1 MADSVDKR
9 IQDLQVSVKQFQLGV
24 KDVVENG
31 EKAKKT
37 YADLLKEF
45 KEITANA
52 EKLVTASKNSFSQ
65 TKDTKQY
72 LSFLTKV
79 NTGLGNIS
87 SSYKQLE
94 RVEKKTLSKRQEIQ
108 KKWDDRRFKR
118 TLARLKK
125 EQADRITAEKKVQ
138 QRREAIQKQWD
149 ARKRSRE
156 ISARKKRSRERIAEE
171 KKTQKQLEAAAKRR
185 DFRGGFSAQLSP
197 RAIGGAIGSLTKY
210 LGLYRLINA
219 AVSVFNE
226 LTIGSAKQAI
236 EFQKQLADLG
246 AVAGVSSE
254 QVSELGDNAL
264 EVAGKTKFT
273 ASQIVSLQKELSK
286 LGFESRDVIQA
297 TEGIA
302 FAAQALGSPLEATA
316 ETVGKVI
323 NQFGLLKTE
332 TSFVGDVLVTA
343 INESALSFDSFGT
356 AIQYVGPIAR
366 NLGLSFQQTAGAMA
380 VLADNGFTASRIGTG
395 LRGILTELAKTSVDA
410 EQELKSLAEQNISLS
425 EAVDLVGKRNAAQLI
440 TLLDNI
446 EAIDES
452 TNSYYQQGRALT
464 SAAKQATSFS
474 GQLELMNSAFRQFQ
488 ITTATW
494 VAESD
499 ILLNVLTQFGGVF
512 FDAAASIRG
521 FKIIEGLDF
530 KTFTRSAKA
539 AANGANAYAEAI
551 NILAETDE
559 DVAANQEYLLAQVE
573 RSGNVFPNA
582 GNVTNELA
590 QKIRGLGEVIE
601 TASNQMQSTE
611 AATEGTTRAQ
621 QGYGKAID
629 SFKAQAKR
637 GEVSLD
643 SLNTSHENLSSSING
658 LTDYQESLNDELE
671 SGVGLTKEQEREL
684 RNKIT
689 TVSAEIKQL
698 KEYEDILINIIGLEK
713 QRYNKE
719 IQEAQKKTKDDLKEI
734 VSLIKEQ
741 AKYVGDIKVEDVEL
755 IYDTE
760 LDILNGLFGSG
771 EEIIAKAAE
780 RFGPEFAAELAKIF
794 EDTTKNVQTFLGRES
809 EELISLPTKD
819 ATAKFFETTAK
830 SYAGAANEGLRK
842 GAEEFDN
849 TTFWEATVA
858 GFKDLKAEEIIGPAL
873 DTVGEILSD
882 FNDTAL
888 ENAKAQ
894 ADAELDII
902 EQRYK
907 TEEDI
912 LKSQLNNQLITE
924 SQFRLKQKELQ
935 KAKIAEENAI
945 DKKVFEAEK
954 KRDRQNATTDYLQS
968 LASIIPNLIVYDK
981 EGNPVK
987 LAAKAAIS
995 AALTTAAYGA
1005 ELAAIGQ
1012 KKFFPKKFAEGGMVN
1027 GPSHDQGGVPFSVQ
1041 GQGGYEMEGGEYI
1054 VNKRATSMHRDLLE
1068 RINKTGRLNPTVGR
1082 MKFAEGGL
1090 VSSPMN
1096 ESVDYLKAIAE
1107 ATTSTA
1113 IGVSKPVRAYVADKD
1128 LRTDSTE
1135 RRIRDRNDRI

>member
-1 MADSVDKR
+1 
-9 IQDLQVSVKQFQLGV
+9 L
-24 KDVVENG
+24 
-31 EKAKKT
+31 
-37 YADLLKEF
+37 
-45 KEITANA
+45 
-52 EKLVTASKNSFSQ
+52 
-65 TKDTKQY
+65 
-72 LSFLTKV
+72 
-79 NTGLGNIS
+79 
-87 SSYKQLE
+87 
-94 RVEKKTLSKRQEIQ
+94 
-108 KKWDDRRFKR
+108 
-118 TLARLKK
+118 
-125 EQADRITAEKKVQ
+125 
-138 QRREAIQKQWD
+138 
-149 ARKRSRE
+149 
-156 ISARKKRSRERIAEE
+156 
-171 KKTQKQLEAAAKRR
+171 
-185 DFRGGFSAQLSP
+185 
-197 RAIGGAIGSLTKY
+197 
-210 LGLYRLINA
+210 NA

-264 EVAGKTKFT
+264 TVAGKTKFT

-286 LGFESRDVIQA
+286 LGFEARDVVQA

-316 ETVGKVI
+316 ETIGKVI

-332 TSFVGDVLVTA
+332 TSFVGDVLVTS

-410 EQELKSLAEQNISLS
+410 EEELKKLAEQNISLS

-499 ILLNVLTQFGGVF
+499 ILINVLTQFGGVF
-512 FDAAASIRG
+512 FDAAASIRA
-521 FKIIEGLDF
+521 FKIIENLDF
-530 KTFTRSAKA
+530 NKFTRSAKS
-539 AANGANAYAEAI
+539 AANGANEYAEAI

-559 DVAANQEYLLAQVE
+559 DVANNQEYLLAQVE

-590 QKIRGLGEVIE
+590 QKIRGLGEVIK
-601 TASNQMQSTE
+601 TASNQMESTE
-611 AATEGTTRAQ
+611 AATEGATRAQ
-621 QGYGKAID
+621 QGYGSAID
-629 SFKAQAKR
+629 RFKSQAKR

-643 SLNTSHENLSSSING
+643 ALNDSHENLSSSING
-658 LTDYQESLNDELE
+658 LSGYQDSLNEKLE
-671 SGVGLTKEQEREL
+671 SGVGLTQEQEREL

-719 IQEAQKKTKDDLKEI
+719 VQDAQAKSKAELKDI
-734 VSLIKEQ
+734 VALIKEQ
-741 AKYVGDIKVEDVEL
+741 AKYIGDIQIEDVDL
-755 IYDTE
+755 VYDTE
-760 LDILNGLFGSG
+760 LDILNGLFGDA
-771 EEIIAKAAE
+771 ETIISRARD
-780 RFGPEFAAELAKIF
+780 RFGPAFAEELSKIF
-794 EDTTKNVQTFLGRES
+794 KDTTENVQTFLGKES
-809 EELISLPTKD
+809 QDLISLPSKD

-873 DTVGEILSD
+873 DTVGEILSN

-888 ENAKAQ
+888 ENARAQ

-902 EQRYK
+902 EERYK
-907 TEEDI
+907 SEEEI

-945 DKKVFEAEK
+945 DKKVFDAEK

-1012 KKFFPKKFAEGGMVN
+1012 KKFFPKKFEDGGLVY
-1027 GPSHDQGGVPFSVQ
+1027 GASHADGGIPFSVR
-1041 GQGGYEMEGGEYI
+1041 GNRGFEMEGGEFI
-1054 VNKRATSMHRDLLE
+1054 VNKDATSKNLDLLNK
-1068 RINKTGRLNPTVGR
+1068 INSSTRRPTIGRTN
-1082 MKFAEGGL
+1082 FAEGGL
-1090 VSSPMN
+1090 VSSPLN

-1128 LRTDSTE
+1128 LRGNATE

>member
-9 IQDLQVSVKQFQLGV
+9 IQDLQISVKQFQLGV

-37 YADLLKEF
+37 YKELLEEF
-45 KEITANA
+45 NKLSIQA
-52 EKLVTASKNSFSQ
+52 ERLVTASKNSFSQ
-65 TKDTKQY
+65 TKDSKQY

-94 RVEKKTLSKRQEIQ
+94 KTEKQTLNRRQEIQ
-108 KKWDDRRFKR
+108 KKWDDRRFQR
-118 TLARLKK
+118 TLSRLKK
-125 EQADRITAEKKVQ
+125 EQADRVAAEKKVQ
-138 QRREAIQKQWD
+138 QRRESIQKEWD
-149 ARKRSRE
+149 NRKRTRENSARKRRNAQRVADE
-156 ISARKKRSRERIAEE
+156 RKVQRQLEAEE
-171 KKTQKQLEAAAKRR
+171 KKR
-185 DFRGGFSAQLSP
+185 DFRGGFRGQLTP
-197 RAIGGAIGSLTKY
+197 RAIGGALGSLTKY
-210 LGLYRLINA
+210 LGLYQAINT
-219 AVSVFNE
+219 AVRVFSE
-226 LTIGSAKQAI
+226 LTVGSAKQAI

-254 QVSELGDNAL
+254 EVGKLGDNAL
-264 EVAGKTKFT
+264 TVAGKTKFT

-286 LGFESRDVIQA
+286 LGFEARDVVQA

-316 ETVGKVI
+316 ETIGKVI

-332 TSFVGDVLVTA
+332 TSFVGDVLVTS

-410 EQELKSLAEQNISLS
+410 EEELKKLAEQNISLS

-446 EAIDES
+446 QAIDES

-499 ILLNVLTQFGGVF
+499 ILINVLTQFGGVF
-512 FDAAASIRG
+512 FDAAASIRA
-521 FKIIEGLDF
+521 FKIIENLDF
-530 KTFTRSAKA
+530 NRFTRSAKN
-539 AANGANAYAEAI
+539 AANGANEYAEAI
-551 NILAETDE
+551 NILSETDE
-559 DVAANQEYLLAQVE
+559 DVAKNKEYLLAQVE
-573 RSGNVFPNA
+573 RSGIVFPNA

-590 QKIRGLGEVIE
+590 QKIRGLGEVIK
-601 TASNQMQSTE
+601 TASNQMESTE
-611 AATEGTTRAQ
+611 AATEGATRAQ
-621 QGYGKAID
+621 QGYGGAID
-629 SFKAQAKR
+629 RFKSQAKR
-637 GEVSLD
+637 GTVSLEELD
-643 SLNTSHENLSSSING
+643 DSHEKLSSSING
-658 LTDYQESLNDELE
+658 LTGYQESLNDELE
-671 SGVGLTKEQEREL
+671 SGVGLTQDQEREL

-698 KEYEDILINIIGLEK
+698 KEYEDVLINIIGLEK

-719 IQEAQKKTKDDLKEI
+719 VQDAQEKSKNELKEI
-734 VSLIKEQ
+734 VDLIKEQ
-741 AKYVGDIKVEDVEL
+741 AKYIGEIKIEDVDL

-760 LDILNGLFGSG
+760 LGILNNLFGSA
-771 EEIIAKAAE
+771 EDIIAQARE
-780 RFGPEFAAELAKIF
+780 RFGPAFADELAKILK
-794 EDTTKNVQTFLGRES
+794 DTTTNVQTFLGKES
-809 EELISLPTKD
+809 QGLISLPSKD

-842 GAEEFDN
+842 GAEEFDK

-873 DTVGEILSD
+873 DTVGEILSN

-888 ENAKAQ
+888 ENARAQ

-902 EQRYK
+902 EERYK
-907 TEEDI
+907 SEEEI

-924 SQFRLKQKELQ
+924 SQFRVKQKELQ
-935 KAKIAEENAI
+935 KAKIAEQNEI

-1012 KKFFPKKFAEGGMVN
+1012 KKFFPKKFADGGVVN
-1027 GPSHDQGGVPFSVQ
+1027 GPSHDQGGVPFTVQ

-1068 RINKTGRLNPTVGR
+1068 RINKSGKMNPTVGR

-1090 VSSPMN
+1090 VSSPLN

-1128 LRTDSTE
+1128 LRGNATE

>member
-1 MADSVDKR
+1 MADSVSNR
-9 IQDLQVSVKQFQLGV
+9 IEKLEISIKKFQLGV

-37 YADLLKEF
+37 YRELLEEF
-45 KEITANA
+45 NKLTSTA
-52 EKLVTASKNSFSQ
+52 ERLVTASKNSFAQPS
-65 TKDTKQY
+65 TTSKQY
-72 LSFLTKV
+72 LSFLTKI
-79 NTGLGNIS
+79 NTGLNNIS
-87 SSYKQLE
+87 SSYVKLAKT
-94 RVEKKTLSKRQEIQ
+94 EKKSLSRRQEIQ

-125 EQADRITAEKKVQ
+125 EQSDRIEAEKKVQ
-138 QRREAIQKQWD
+138 KRRESIQKEWD
-149 ARKRSRE
+149 ARKRRRE
-156 ISARKKRSRERIAEE
+156 TAARKRRSRERIADE
-171 KKTQKQLEAAAKRR
+171 KNTQKRLEANAKKR

-210 LGLYRLINA
+210 LGLYRLLNA

-264 EVAGKTKFT
+264 TVAGKTKFT

-286 LGFESRDVIQA
+286 LGFEARDVVQA

-332 TSFVGDVLVTA
+332 TSFVGDVLVTS

-410 EQELKSLAEQNISLS
+410 EEELKKLAEQNISLS

-499 ILLNVLTQFGGVF
+499 ILINVLTQFGGVF
-512 FDAAASIRG
+512 FDAAASIRA
-521 FKIIEGLDF
+521 FKIIENLDF
-530 KTFTRSAKA
+530 KKFTRSAKS
-539 AANGANAYAEAI
+539 AANGANEYAEAI
-551 NILAETDE
+551 KILAETDE
-559 DVAANQEYLLAQVE
+559 DVANNQEYLLAQVE

-590 QKIRGLGEVIE
+590 QKIRGLGEVIK
-601 TASNQMQSTE
+601 TASNQMESTE

-629 SFKAQAKR
+629 RFKSQAKR

-643 SLNTSHENLSSSING
+643 SLNDSHENLSSSING
-658 LTDYQESLNDELE
+658 LSGYQDSLNEKLE
-671 SGVGLTKEQEREL
+671 SGVGLTQEQEREL

-719 IQEAQKKTKDDLKEI
+719 VQDAQAKSKADLKDI
-734 VSLIKEQ
+734 VALIKEQ
-741 AKYVGDIKVEDVEL
+741 AKYIGDIQIEDVDL
-755 IYDTE
+755 VYDTE
-760 LDILNGLFGSG
+760 LDILNGLFGDA
-771 EEIIAKAAE
+771 ETIIAKARD
-780 RFGPEFAAELAKIF
+780 RFGPAFAEELSKIF
-794 EDTTKNVQTFLGRES
+794 EDTTKNVQTFLGKES
-809 EELISLPTKD
+809 QDLISLPSKD

-830 SYAGAANEGLRK
+830 SYSGAANEGLRK

-873 DTVGEILSD
+873 DTVGEILSN

-888 ENAKAQ
+888 ENARAQ

-902 EQRYK
+902 EERYK
-907 TEEDI
+907 SEEEI

-945 DKKVFEAEK
+945 DKKVFDAEK

-1012 KKFFPKKFAEGGMVN
+1012 KKFFPKKFEDGGLVY
-1027 GPSHDQGGVPFSVQ
+1027 GASHADGGIPFSVR
-1041 GQGGYEMEGGEYI
+1041 GNRGFEMEGGEFI
-1054 VNKRATSMHRDLLE
+1054 VNKDATSKNLDLLNK
-1068 RINKTGRLNPTVGR
+1068 INSSTRRPTIGRTN
-1082 MKFAEGGL
+1082 FAEGGL
-1090 VSSPMN
+1090 VSSPLN

-1128 LRTDSTE
+1128 LRGNATE

>member
-9 IQDLQVSVKQFQLGV
+9 IQDLQISVKQFQLGV

-37 YADLLKEF
+37 YKELLEEF
-45 KEITANA
+45 NKLSIQA
-52 EKLVTASKNSFSQ
+52 ERLVTASKNSFSQ
-65 TKDTKQY
+65 TKDSKQY

-94 RVEKKTLSKRQEIQ
+94 KTEKQTLNRRQEIQ
-108 KKWDDRRFKR
+108 KKWDDRRFQR
-118 TLARLKK
+118 TLSRLKK
-125 EQADRITAEKKVQ
+125 EQADRVAAEKKVQ
-138 QRREAIQKQWD
+138 QRRESIQKEWD
-149 ARKRSRE
+149 NRKRTRENSARKRRNAQRVADE
-156 ISARKKRSRERIAEE
+156 RKVQRQLEAEE
-171 KKTQKQLEAAAKRR
+171 KKR
-185 DFRGGFSAQLSP
+185 DFRGGFRGQLTP
-197 RAIGGAIGSLTKY
+197 RAIGGALGSLTKY
-210 LGLYRLINA
+210 LGLYQAINT
-219 AVSVFNE
+219 AVRVFSE
-226 LTIGSAKQAI
+226 LTVGSAKQAI

-254 QVSELGDNAL
+254 EVGKLGDNAL
-264 EVAGKTKFT
+264 TVAGKTKFT

-286 LGFESRDVIQA
+286 LGFEARDVVQA

-316 ETVGKVI
+316 ETIGKVI

-332 TSFVGDVLVTA
+332 TSFVGDVLVTS

-410 EQELKSLAEQNISLS
+410 EEELKKLAEQNISLS

-446 EAIDES
+446 QAIDES

-499 ILLNVLTQFGGVF
+499 ILINVLTQFGGVF
-512 FDAAASIRG
+512 FDAAASIRA
-521 FKIIEGLDF
+521 FKIIENLDF
-530 KTFTRSAKA
+530 NRFTRSAKN
-539 AANGANAYAEAI
+539 AANGANEYAEAI
-551 NILAETDE
+551 NILSETDE
-559 DVAANQEYLLAQVE
+559 DVAKNKEYLLAQVE
-573 RSGNVFPNA
+573 RSGIVFPNA

-590 QKIRGLGEVIE
+590 QKIRGLGEVIK
-601 TASNQMQSTE
+601 TASNQMESTE
-611 AATEGTTRAQ
+611 AATEGATRAQ
-621 QGYGKAID
+621 QGYGSAID
-629 SFKAQAKR
+629 RFKSQAKR
-637 GEVSLD
+637 GTVSLEELD
-643 SLNTSHENLSSSING
+643 DSHEKLSSSING
-658 LTDYQESLNDELE
+658 LTGYQESLNDELE
-671 SGVGLTKEQEREL
+671 SGVGLTQDQEREL

-698 KEYEDILINIIGLEK
+698 KEYEDVLINIIGLEK

-719 IQEAQKKTKDDLKEI
+719 VQDAQEKSKNELKEI
-734 VSLIKEQ
+734 VDLIKEQ
-741 AKYVGDIKVEDVEL
+741 AKYIGEIKIEDVDL

-760 LDILNGLFGSG
+760 LGILNNLFGSA
-771 EEIIAKAAE
+771 EDIIAQARE
-780 RFGPEFAAELAKIF
+780 RFGPAFADELAKILK
-794 EDTTKNVQTFLGRES
+794 DTTTNVQTFLGKES
-809 EELISLPTKD
+809 QGLISLPSKD

-842 GAEEFDN
+842 GAEEFDK

-873 DTVGEILSD
+873 DTVGEILSN

-888 ENAKAQ
+888 ENARAQ

-902 EQRYK
+902 EERYK
-907 TEEDI
+907 SEEEI

-924 SQFRLKQKELQ
+924 SQFRVKQKELQ
-935 KAKIAEENAI
+935 KAKIAEQNDI

-1012 KKFFPKKFAEGGMVN
+1012 KKFFPKKFADGGVVN
-1027 GPSHDQGGVPFSVQ
+1027 GPSHDQGGVPFTVQ
-1041 GQGGYEMEGGEYI
+1041 GRGGYEMEGGEYI

-1068 RINKTGRLNPTVGR
+1068 RINKSGKMNPTVGR

-1090 VSSPMN
+1090 VSSPLN

-1128 LRTDSTE
+1128 LRGNAIE